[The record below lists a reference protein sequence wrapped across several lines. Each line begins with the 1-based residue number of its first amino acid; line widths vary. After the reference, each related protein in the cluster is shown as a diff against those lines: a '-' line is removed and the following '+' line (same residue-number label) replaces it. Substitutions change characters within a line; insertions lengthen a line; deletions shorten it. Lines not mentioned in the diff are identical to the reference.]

1 MAVAQTEIAD
11 ALDIVNCAQY
21 FYEIEEGEAYLC
33 PAEGGAYSHKPC
45 RFFGLYRNKRVESV
59 AEIEAVVDVS
69 EEQQLD
75 ALIIRAKI
83 LWMASPRGARH
94 HQKAAIERALRFRPN
109 KLPIRVFIL
118 TNRTATDFI
127 KDSSGGMQTSKMYLD
142 VSPLNAKD
150 AQDLASKLEGKRWSE
165 FKFYS
170 WK

>member
-1 MAVAQTEIAD
+1 MTAAQPEIAD

-45 RFFGLYRNKRVESV
+45 RFFGLYRNKNVESV
-59 AEIEAVVDVS
+59 AEIEAVIDVT
-69 EEQQLD
+69 EEQKLD
-75 ALIIRAKI
+75 VLIIRAEI
-83 LWMASPRGARH
+83 LWTNSPRSAQQ
-94 HQKAAIERALRFRPN
+94 HQKAAVERALRFRPD

-118 TNRTATDFI
+118 ANRTATDFI

-142 VSPLNAKD
+142 VSSLHAKD
-150 AQDLASKLEGKRWSE
+150 AKELASKLEGKQWSE

>member
-1 MAVAQTEIAD
+1 MAAHTEIAD

-45 RFFGLYRNKRVESV
+45 RFFGLYRNKSVESV

-69 EEQQLD
+69 EEQKSD
-75 ALIIRAKI
+75 ALIIRAET
-83 LWMASPRGARH
+83 LWTDSPRSTRQ
-94 HQKAAIERALRFRPN
+94 HQKTAIERALRFRPD

-142 VSPLNAKD
+142 VSSLHAKD
-150 AQDLASKLEGKRWSE
+150 ARELAAKLAGKQWSE